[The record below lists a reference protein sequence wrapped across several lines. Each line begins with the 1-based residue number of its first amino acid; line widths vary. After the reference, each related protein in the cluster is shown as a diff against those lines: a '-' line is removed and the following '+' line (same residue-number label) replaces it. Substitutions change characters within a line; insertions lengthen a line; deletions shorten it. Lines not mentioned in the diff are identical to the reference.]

1 MGNGGTAPV
10 GSYDEALGAGP
21 ERPFDVLEGNGAVGE
36 ADELPGP
43 VGERPGMA
51 FELGDDL
58 TRAR

>member
-1 MGNGGTAPV
+1 MGDGRAAPV
-10 GSYDEALGAGP
+10 GTYDEALGVGP

-43 VGERPGMA
+43 VGERPGIA
-51 FELGDDL
+51 FELGVDL